1 MSLVLHAGGIRAICH
16 SAVDTRSG
24 FPWKRPLGSLGSD
37 TASLGFGLAVI
48 ASFELRMT
56 PPRGLPFTPSTW
68 LSAAFF
74 VFIIKGKGE
83 NQVAEEK
90 KGKERT
96 PSPAQPVLC
105 SSKLVPATVSSRS
118 LWKGLPHVT
127 VYQLVRWPK
136 EQPKAEKKEE
146 GKEEERE
153 GEKRREMGKYHFS
166 AHSFFLFVFVF
177 TP

>member
-1 MSLVLHAGGIRAICH
+1 M
-16 SAVDTRSG
+16 
-24 FPWKRPLGSLGSD
+24 
-37 TASLGFGLAVI
+37 
-48 ASFELRMT
+48 
-56 PPRGLPFTPSTW
+56 
-68 LSAAFF
+68 
-74 VFIIKGKGE
+74 
-83 NQVAEEK
+83 
-90 KGKERT
+90 
-96 PSPAQPVLC
+96 
-105 SSKLVPATVSSRS
+105 
-118 LWKGLPHVT
+118 T